1 VQKWLCLPCELMV
14 LPVEPRCG
22 DGSDFLGFSLME
34 SAPRSTRLPSPPP
47 DDPGLGTVEVLEV
60 RERFVDGDAIGNV
73 AGLRGAVW
81 RKDGGACAPGTMPE
95 MLLPLLPPPLLAY
108 RLLRSDAVSE
118 PRCCGGDTT
127 AAPEGPPDDG
137 ERSVVRSPA
146 VAAGKPLLKPLLGDG
161 DGDGAVAAEGGA
173 KKGSTATAAG
183 GACCVRTTAG
193 CGGGALNTDPRPL
206 AATGAEAVAG
216 GNAAAA
222 SKPSLAPAASAG
234 GNAAA
239 ASKPSLALTLASSV
253 KGSNE
258 FDLLL
263 RVSDGE
269 VSAKSRSSDAA
280 AVGAAAAAIDAPEL
294 VRPRVDLRRPDPR

>member
-161 DGDGAVAAEGGA
+161 DGAVAAEGGA

>member
-1 VQKWLCLPCELMV
+1 M
-14 LPVEPRCG
+14 
-22 DGSDFLGFSLME
+22 
-34 SAPRSTRLPSPPP
+34 
-47 DDPGLGTVEVLEV
+47 
-60 RERFVDGDAIGNV
+60 

-95 MLLPLLPPPLLAY
+95 MLLPLLLPPLLAY

-161 DGDGAVAAEGGA
+161 DGAVAAEGGA

-206 AATGAEAVAG
+206 AATGAEAV
-216 GNAAAA
+216 
-222 SKPSLAPAASAG
+222 AG